1 MLISKL
7 VLVTKPLVLFLF
19 LVTFSAIAQAPLD
32 IRVALVI
39 GNSSYNDVP
48 RLVNPQ
54 NDAKA
59 MSLMLKKLGFQVIS
73 VTDGTK
79 KDIDA
84 AIQNMAAN
92 LKGRQAVAMIYYA
105 GHGLQHNWDNYI
117 IPIDF
122 KNSSNIDLVKDAVNL
137 KNILDVFSQSKTRM
151 NIIVLDAC
159 RDNPFGN
166 KLGSNKGLAQVDAPI
181 NTYIA
186 FATAPGNVAQD
197 GDDRTGY
204 GLFTGYLIKE
214 LQQPATIEDVFKR
227 VRLQVRKSSGG
238 MQIPWDSSSLEN
250 DFSFNDGKKYTVQP
264 NEFMKALADEKN
276 KEEKEK
282 LEAVAIKIQNEKL
295 QAEKLK
301 EKESQALLKDKEEQ
315 DKKAKLLA
323 EQKKKEEA
331 LRIAVESNK
340 KKIPSVENLPAPI
353 QLASIDRVFKPV
365 GVNQNTDLA
374 SEKSDW
380 EKIKDSKNA
389 DDFYAFLY
397 KYPNGLLSANANFKL
412 EELDKRM
419 IAAQTDKNGV
429 PETLGL
435 FKVNVGDELVY
446 LFEDRIFKKTSD
458 VKVRYESIKDGLVY
472 SSINGSEDIKTISG
486 GLVQSRAGLDGT
498 GNMNTYNP
506 PRQDL
511 PGEPLY
517 VGKKWE
523 SASFQTIS
531 SGSTTHRVDKFQ
543 VLAYEPIL
551 IPAGTFKTFK
561 IRQDLKNQ
569 FGEGFQIYWV
579 DVETGI
585 KIKRELVFR
594 HYRNSQF
601 NADATSVL
609 VSWKR

>member
-1 MLISKL
+1 MTFKKYIFEIKL
-7 VLVTKPLVLFLF
+7 CTLFICLMA
-19 LVTFSAIAQAPLD
+19 LSASAQAPLD

-73 VTDGTK
+73 VLDGTK

-84 AIQNMAAN
+84 AIQNMKAS
-92 LKGRQAVAMIYYA
+92 LQGRQAVAMIYYA

-117 IPIDF
+117 IPVDF
-122 KNSSNIDLVKDAVNL
+122 KNSSNIDLAKDAVNL
-137 KNILDVFSQSKTRM
+137 KNILDTFSQSKTRM

-159 RDNPFGN
+159 RDNPFGS

-204 GLFTGYLIKE
+204 GLFTGYLIRE

-264 NEFMKALADEKN
+264 NEFIKELADEKN

-282 LEAVAIKIQNEKL
+282 LDVIATKIQNEKL
-295 QAEKLK
+295 KAEK
-301 EKESQALLKDKEEQ
+301 EKEKERIALLRDKEEL
-315 DKKAKLLA
+315 DKKAKLLVD
-323 EQKKKEEA
+323 QKKKEEA
-331 LRIAVESNK
+331 LQNVVEANK
-340 KKIPSVENLPAPI
+340 KKIPSVENLSGPI
-353 QLASIDRVFKPV
+353 QLASIDRIFKPIDA
-365 GVNQNTDLA
+365 NQNSDLA

-380 EKIKDSKNA
+380 EKIKNSKSS
-389 DDFYAFLY
+389 DDFYTFLY
-397 KYPNGLLSANANFKL
+397 KYPNGLLSANANFKI
-412 EELDKRM
+412 EELDKRK

-472 SSINGSEDIKTISG
+472 SSINGSVDIKTISG

-523 SASFQTIS
+523 SASFQTVS
-531 SGSTTHRVDKFQ
+531 SGSDTHRVDKFQ
-543 VLAYEPIL
+543 VLAYEAIS
-551 IPAGTFKTFK
+551 IPAGSFKTFK
-561 IRQDLKNQ
+561 IRQDLKNKW
-569 FGEGFQIYWV
+569 GEGFQIYWV

-594 HYRNSQF
+594 HYSNSQF

>member
-1 MLISKL
+1 MTFKKYIFEIKL
-7 VLVTKPLVLFLF
+7 CTLFICLMA
-19 LVTFSAIAQAPLD
+19 LSASAQAPLD

-73 VTDGTK
+73 VLDGTK

-84 AIQNMAAN
+84 AIQNMKAS
-92 LKGRQAVAMIYYA
+92 LQGRQAVAMIYYA

-117 IPIDF
+117 IPVDF
-122 KNSSNIDLVKDAVNL
+122 KNSSNIDLAKDAVNL
-137 KNILDVFSQSKTRM
+137 KNILDTFSQSKTRM

-159 RDNPFGN
+159 RDNPFGS

-204 GLFTGYLIKE
+204 GLFTGYLIRE

-264 NEFMKALADEKN
+264 NEFIKELADEKN

-282 LEAVAIKIQNEKL
+282 LDVIATKIQNEKL
-295 QAEKLK
+295 KAEK
-301 EKESQALLKDKEEQ
+301 EKEKERIALLRDKEEL
-315 DKKAKLLA
+315 DKKAKLLVD
-323 EQKKKEEA
+323 QKKKEEA
-331 LRIAVESNK
+331 LQNVVEANK
-340 KKIPSVENLPAPI
+340 KKIPSVENLSGPI
-353 QLASIDRVFKPV
+353 QLASIDRIFKPIDA
-365 GVNQNTDLA
+365 NQNSDLA

-380 EKIKDSKNA
+380 EKIKDSKNS

-397 KYPNGLLSANANFKL
+397 KYPNGLLSANANFKI
-412 EELDKRM
+412 EELDKRK

-472 SSINGSEDIKTISG
+472 SSINGSVDIKTISG

-531 SGSTTHRVDKFQ
+531 SGSDTHRVDKFQ
-543 VLAYEPIL
+543 VLAYEAIS
-551 IPAGTFKTFK
+551 IPAGSFKTFK
-561 IRQDLKNQ
+561 IRQDLKNKW
-569 FGEGFQIYWV
+569 GEGFQIYWV

-594 HYRNSQF
+594 HYINSQF

>member
-1 MLISKL
+1 MSL
-7 VLVTKPLVLFLF
+7 
-19 LVTFSAIAQAPLD
+19 SASAQAPLD

-73 VTDGTK
+73 VLDGTK

-84 AIQNMAAN
+84 AIQNMKAS
-92 LKGRQAVAMIYYA
+92 LQGRQAVAMIYYA

-117 IPIDF
+117 IPVDF
-122 KNSSNIDLVKDAVNL
+122 KNSSNIDLAKDAVNL
-137 KNILDVFSQSKTRM
+137 KNILDTFSQSKTRM

-159 RDNPFGN
+159 RDNPFGS

-204 GLFTGYLIKE
+204 GLFTGYLIRE

-264 NEFMKALADEKN
+264 NEFIKELADEKN

-282 LEAVAIKIQNEKL
+282 LDVIATKIQNEKL
-295 QAEKLK
+295 KAEK
-301 EKESQALLKDKEEQ
+301 EKEKERIALLRDKEEL
-315 DKKAKLLA
+315 DKKAKLLVD
-323 EQKKKEEA
+323 QKKKEEA
-331 LRIAVESNK
+331 LQNVVEANK
-340 KKIPSVENLPAPI
+340 KKIPSVENLSGPI
-353 QLASIDRVFKPV
+353 QLASIDRIFKPIDA
-365 GVNQNTDLA
+365 NQNSDLA

-380 EKIKDSKNA
+380 EKIKDSKNS

-412 EELDKRM
+412 EELDKRK
-419 IAAQTDKNGV
+419 ITAQTDKNGFT
-429 PETLGL
+429 ESLGL
-435 FKVNVGDELVY
+435 FKVKPGD
-446 LFEDRIFKKTSD
+446 LFTYSVVDKRSIFGTKERFNNFRVDK
-458 VKVRYESIKDGLVY
+458 IQDGLVY
-472 SSINGSEDIKTISG
+472 L
-486 GLVQSRAGLDGT
+486 LV
-498 GNMNTYNP
+498 N
-506 PRQDL
+506 
-511 PGEPLY
+511 
-517 VGKKWE
+517 
-523 SASFQTIS
+523 
-531 SGSTTHRVDKFQ
+531 
-543 VLAYEPIL
+543 AYREE
-551 IPAGTFKTFK
+551 
-561 IRQDLKNQ
+561 IRTLN
-569 FGEGFQIYWV
+569 I
-579 DVETGI
+579 
-585 KIKRELVFR
+585 
-594 HYRNSQF
+594 
-601 NADATSVL
+601 
-609 VSWKR
+609 

>member
-7 VLVTKPLVLFLF
+7 DLVTKPLVLFLF
-19 LVTFSAIAQAPLD
+19 LATFSATAQAPLD

-39 GNSSYNDVP
+39 GNSSYKEVP

-59 MSLMLKKLGFQVIS
+59 MSLMLNKLGFQVIT
-73 VTDGTK
+73 VLDGTK
-79 KDIDA
+79 KDIDT
-84 AIQNMAAN
+84 AIQNMKAS
-92 LKGRQAVAMIYYA
+92 LQGRQAVAMIYYA

-117 IPIDF
+117 IPVDF
-122 KNSSNIDLVKDAVNL
+122 KNSSNIDLAKDAVNL
-137 KNILDVFSQSKTRM
+137 KNILDTFSQSKTRM

-159 RDNPFGN
+159 RDNPFGS
-166 KLGSNKGLAQVDAPI
+166 KLGYNKGLAQVDAPI

-197 GDDRTGY
+197 GDDRSGY

-214 LQQPATIEDVFKR
+214 LQQPAAIEDVFKR

-264 NEFMKALADEKN
+264 NEFIKELADEKN
-276 KEEKEK
+276 KEEKAK
-282 LEAVAIKIQNEKL
+282 LDGIATKIQNEKL
-295 QAEKLK
+295 QAEKEK
-301 EKESQALLKDKEEQ
+301 EKERIALLKDKEEL
-315 DKKAKLLA
+315 DKKAKLLVD
-323 EQKKKEEA
+323 QKKKEEA
-331 LRIAVESNK
+331 LQNFVEANK
-340 KKIPSVENLPAPI
+340 KKIPSVENLSGTV
-353 QLASIDRVFKPV
+353 QLASIDRIFKPIDT
-365 GVNQNTDLA
+365 NQNPDLA

-380 EKIKDSKNA
+380 EKIKDSKNS

-397 KYPNGLLSANANFKL
+397 KYPNGLLSANANFRL
-412 EELDKRM
+412 EELDKRK

-531 SGSTTHRVDKFQ
+531 SGSDTHRVDKFQ
-543 VLAYEPIL
+543 VLAYEAIS
-551 IPAGTFKTFK
+551 IPAGSFKTFK
-561 IRQDLKNQ
+561 IRQDLKNK

-601 NADATSVL
+601 NVDATSVL

>member
-1 MLISKL
+1 MTFKKYIFEIKL
-7 VLVTKPLVLFLF
+7 CTLFICLMA
-19 LVTFSAIAQAPLD
+19 LSASAQAPLD

-73 VTDGTK
+73 VLDGTK

-84 AIQNMAAN
+84 AIQNMKAS
-92 LKGRQAVAMIYYA
+92 LQGRQAVAMIYYA

-117 IPIDF
+117 IPVDF
-122 KNSSNIDLVKDAVNL
+122 KNSSNIDLAKDAVNL
-137 KNILDVFSQSKTRM
+137 KNILDTFSQSKTRM

-159 RDNPFGN
+159 RDNPFGS

-204 GLFTGYLIKE
+204 GLFTGYLIRE

-264 NEFMKALADEKN
+264 NEFIKELADEKN

-282 LEAVAIKIQNEKL
+282 LDVIATKIQNEKL
-295 QAEKLK
+295 KAEK
-301 EKESQALLKDKEEQ
+301 EKEKERIALLRDKEEL
-315 DKKAKLLA
+315 DKKAKLLVD
-323 EQKKKEEA
+323 QKKKEEA
-331 LRIAVESNK
+331 LQNVVEANK
-340 KKIPSVENLPAPI
+340 KKIPSVENLSGPI
-353 QLASIDRVFKPV
+353 QLASIDRIFKPIDA
-365 GVNQNTDLA
+365 NQNSDLA

-380 EKIKDSKNA
+380 EKIKDSKSS
-389 DDFYAFLY
+389 DDFYTFLY
-397 KYPNGLLSANANFKL
+397 KYPNGLLSANANFKI
-412 EELDKRM
+412 EELDKRK

-472 SSINGSEDIKTISG
+472 SSINGSVDIKTISG

-531 SGSTTHRVDKFQ
+531 SGSDTHRVDKFQ
-543 VLAYEPIL
+543 VLAYEAIS
-551 IPAGTFKTFK
+551 IPAGSFKTFK
-561 IRQDLKNQ
+561 IRQDLKNKW
-569 FGEGFQIYWV
+569 GEGFQIYWV

-594 HYRNSQF
+594 HYSNSQF

>member
-1 MLISKL
+1 MTFKKYIFEIKL
-7 VLVTKPLVLFLF
+7 CTLFICLMA
-19 LVTFSAIAQAPLD
+19 LSASAQAPLD

-73 VTDGTK
+73 VLDGTK

-84 AIQNMAAN
+84 AIQNMKAS
-92 LKGRQAVAMIYYA
+92 LQGRQAVAMIYYA

-117 IPIDF
+117 IPVDF
-122 KNSSNIDLVKDAVNL
+122 KNSSNIDLAKDAVNL
-137 KNILDVFSQSKTRM
+137 KNILDTFSQSKTRM

-159 RDNPFGN
+159 RDNPFGS

-204 GLFTGYLIKE
+204 GLFTGYLIRE

-264 NEFMKALADEKN
+264 NEFIKELADEKN

-282 LEAVAIKIQNEKL
+282 LDVIATKIQNEKL
-295 QAEKLK
+295 QAEKEK
-301 EKESQALLKDKEEQ
+301 EKERIALLRDKEEL
-315 DKKAKLLA
+315 DKKAKLLVD
-323 EQKKKEEA
+323 QKKKEEA
-331 LRIAVESNK
+331 LKNDIEANK
-340 KKIPSVENLPAPI
+340 KKIPSVENLSGPI
-353 QLASIDRVFKPV
+353 QLASIDRIFKPIDA
-365 GVNQNTDLA
+365 NQNSDLA

-380 EKIKDSKNA
+380 EKIKDSKNS

-397 KYPNGLLSANANFKL
+397 KYPNGLLSANANFKI
-412 EELDKRM
+412 EELDKRK

-472 SSINGSEDIKTISG
+472 SSINGSVDIKTISG

-531 SGSTTHRVDKFQ
+531 SGSDTHRVDKFQ
-543 VLAYEPIL
+543 VLAYEAIS
-551 IPAGTFKTFK
+551 IPAGSFKTFK
-561 IRQDLKNQ
+561 IRQDLKNKW
-569 FGEGFQIYWV
+569 GEGFQIYWV

-594 HYRNSQF
+594 HYINSQF

>member
-1 MLISKL
+1 MLTNKL
-7 VLVTKPLVLFLF
+7 VHITKPLVIFLF

-39 GNSSYNDVP
+39 GNSSYNEVP

-59 MSLMLKKLGFQVIS
+59 MSLILKKLGFQVIS
-73 VTDGTK
+73 VIDGTK
-79 KDIDA
+79 KDIDV

-122 KNSSNIDLVKDAVNL
+122 KNSPNIDLVKDAVNL

-159 RDNPFGN
+159 RDNPFGS

-197 GDDRTGY
+197 GDDRSGY

-264 NEFMKALADEKN
+264 NDFMKALVDVKN
-276 KEEKEK
+276 KEE
-282 LEAVAIKIQNEKL
+282 QT
-295 QAEKLK
+295 
-301 EKESQALLKDKEEQ
+301 
-315 DKKAKLLA
+315 KLLA
-323 EQKKKEEA
+323 EQKKNEA
-331 LRIAVESNK
+331 LLLLAAENNK
-340 KKIPSVENLPAPI
+340 KQIPPVENLPAPI
-353 QLASIDRVFKPV
+353 QLASIDRVFKPIE
-365 GVNQNTDLA
+365 VNQNSDLA

-380 EKIKDSKNA
+380 EKIKDSKNT

-412 EELDKRM
+412 EELDKRK
-419 IAAQTDKNGV
+419 IAAQTDKNGLS
-429 PETLGL
+429 ESLGL
-435 FKVNVGDELVY
+435 FKVKPGDLFTYSVIDKRALINSKERFVNVQVNK
-446 LFEDRIFKKTSD
+446 IQ
-458 VKVRYESIKDGLVY
+458 DGLIFLLVN
-472 SSINGSEDIKTISG
+472 SNREEIRTISG
-486 GLVQSRAGLDGT
+486 GYVSGYSDGQPLSF
-498 GNMNTYNP
+498 NP

-511 PGEPLY
+511 PGEPLF
-517 VGKKWE
+517 VGKKWS
-523 SASFQTIS
+523 SASFQK
-531 SGSTTHRVDKFQ
+531 SGSFESSRTDKFQ
-543 VLAYEPIL
+543 VLAVEDITT
-551 IPAGTFKTFK
+551 PAGTFKTFK
-561 IRQDLKNQ
+561 IEMNGQHSNSTIN
-569 FGEGFQIYWV
+569 QIYWI
-579 DVETGI
+579 DADSGI
-585 KIKRELVFR
+585 RVKTIRVVNN
-594 HYRNSQF
+594 HRNSSF
-601 NADATSVL
+601 NVNEISTL
-609 VSWKR
+609 ITKKNMY

>member
-1 MLISKL
+1 MTFKKYIFEIKL
-7 VLVTKPLVLFLF
+7 CTLFICLMA
-19 LVTFSAIAQAPLD
+19 LSASAQAPLD

-73 VTDGTK
+73 VLDGTK

-84 AIQNMAAN
+84 AIQNMKAS
-92 LKGRQAVAMIYYA
+92 LQGRQAVAMIYYA

-117 IPIDF
+117 IPVDF
-122 KNSSNIDLVKDAVNL
+122 KNSSNIDLAKDAVNL
-137 KNILDVFSQSKTRM
+137 KNILDTFSQSKTRM

-159 RDNPFGN
+159 RDNPFGS

-204 GLFTGYLIKE
+204 GLFTGYLIRE

-264 NEFMKALADEKN
+264 NEFIKELADEKN

-282 LEAVAIKIQNEKL
+282 LDVIATKIQNEKL
-295 QAEKLK
+295 KAEK
-301 EKESQALLKDKEEQ
+301 EKEKERIALLRDKEEL
-315 DKKAKLLA
+315 DKKAKLLVD
-323 EQKKKEEA
+323 QKKKEEA
-331 LRIAVESNK
+331 LQNVVEANK
-340 KKIPSVENLPAPI
+340 KKIPSVENLSGPI
-353 QLASIDRVFKPV
+353 QLASIDRIFKPIDA
-365 GVNQNTDLA
+365 NQNSDLA

-380 EKIKDSKNA
+380 EKIKDSKNS
-389 DDFYAFLY
+389 DDFYTFLY
-397 KYPNGLLSANANFKL
+397 KYPNGLLSANANFKI
-412 EELDKRM
+412 EELDKRK

-472 SSINGSEDIKTISG
+472 SSINGSVDIKTISG

-531 SGSTTHRVDKFQ
+531 SGSDTHRVDKFQ
-543 VLAYEPIL
+543 VLAYEAIS
-551 IPAGTFKTFK
+551 IPAGSFKTFK
-561 IRQDLKNQ
+561 IRQDLKNKW
-569 FGEGFQIYWV
+569 GEGFQIYWV

-594 HYRNSQF
+594 HYINSQF

>member
-1 MLISKL
+1 
-7 VLVTKPLVLFLF
+7 
-19 LVTFSAIAQAPLD
+19 
-32 IRVALVI
+32 
-39 GNSSYNDVP
+39 
-48 RLVNPQ
+48 
-54 NDAKA
+54 
-59 MSLMLKKLGFQVIS
+59 
-73 VTDGTK
+73 
-79 KDIDA
+79 
-84 AIQNMAAN
+84 
-92 LKGRQAVAMIYYA
+92 
-105 GHGLQHNWDNYI
+105 
-117 IPIDF
+117 
-122 KNSSNIDLVKDAVNL
+122 
-137 KNILDVFSQSKTRM
+137 M

-159 RDNPFGN
+159 RDNPFGSQ
-166 KLGSNKGLAQVDAPI
+166 LGSNKGLAQVDAPI

-197 GDDRTGY
+197 GDDRSGY

-214 LQQPATIEDVFKR
+214 LQQPAAIEDVFKR

-264 NEFMKALADEKN
+264 NEFIKELADEKN
-276 KEEKEK
+276 KEEKAK
-282 LEAVAIKIQNEKL
+282 LDGIATKIQNEKL
-295 QAEKLK
+295 KAEK
-301 EKESQALLKDKEEQ
+301 EKEKERIALLKDKEEL
-315 DKKAKLLA
+315 DKKAKLLVD
-323 EQKKKEEA
+323 QKKKEEA
-331 LRIAVESNK
+331 LQNVVEANK
-340 KKIPSVENLPAPI
+340 KKIPSVENLSGPI
-353 QLASIDRVFKPV
+353 QLASIDRIFKPIDA
-365 GVNQNTDLA
+365 NQNSDLA

-380 EKIKDSKNA
+380 EKIRDSKNS

-397 KYPNGLLSANANFKL
+397 KYPNGLLSANANFRL
-412 EELDKRM
+412 EELDKRK

-446 LFEDRIFKKTSD
+446 LFEDRIFKKTND

-472 SSINGSEDIKTISG
+472 SSINGSEDIKTVSG

-531 SGSTTHRVDKFQ
+531 SGSATHRVDKFQ
-543 VLAYEPIL
+543 VLTYEAIS
-551 IPAGTFKTFK
+551 IPAGSFKTFK
-561 IRQDLKNQ
+561 IRQDLKNN

-585 KIKRELVFR
+585 KIKREAVFR

-601 NADATSVL
+601 NVDATSVL

>member
-1 MLISKL
+1 MTFKKYIFEIKL
-7 VLVTKPLVLFLF
+7 CTLFICLMA
-19 LVTFSAIAQAPLD
+19 LSASAQAPLD

-73 VTDGTK
+73 VLDGTK

-84 AIQNMAAN
+84 AIQNMKAS
-92 LKGRQAVAMIYYA
+92 LQGRQAVAMIYYA

-117 IPIDF
+117 IPVDF
-122 KNSSNIDLVKDAVNL
+122 KNSSNIDLAKDAVNL
-137 KNILDVFSQSKTRM
+137 KNILDTFSQSKTRM

-159 RDNPFGN
+159 RDNPFGS

-204 GLFTGYLIKE
+204 GLFTGYLIRE

-264 NEFMKALADEKN
+264 NEFIKELADEKN

-282 LEAVAIKIQNEKL
+282 LDVIATKIQNEKL
-295 QAEKLK
+295 KAEK
-301 EKESQALLKDKEEQ
+301 EKEKERIALLRDKEEL
-315 DKKAKLLA
+315 DKKAKLLVD
-323 EQKKKEEA
+323 QKKKEEA
-331 LRIAVESNK
+331 LQNVVEANK
-340 KKIPSVENLPAPI
+340 KKIPSVENLSGPI
-353 QLASIDRVFKPV
+353 QLASIDRIFKPIDA
-365 GVNQNTDLA
+365 NQNSDLA

-380 EKIKDSKNA
+380 EKIKDSKNS
-389 DDFYAFLY
+389 DDFYTFLY
-397 KYPNGLLSANANFKL
+397 KYPNGLLSANANFKI
-412 EELDKRM
+412 EELDKRK

-472 SSINGSEDIKTISG
+472 SSINGSVDIKTISG

-531 SGSTTHRVDKFQ
+531 SGSDTHRVDKFQ
-543 VLAYEPIL
+543 VLAYEAIS
-551 IPAGTFKTFK
+551 IPAGSFKTFK
-561 IRQDLKNQ
+561 IRQDLKNKW
-569 FGEGFQIYWV
+569 GEGFQIYWV

-594 HYRNSQF
+594 HYSNSQF

>member
-1 MLISKL
+1 MLTNKL
-7 VLVTKPLVLFLF
+7 VHITKPLVIFLF
-19 LVTFSAIAQAPLD
+19 LVTFSATAQAPLD

-39 GNSSYNDVP
+39 GNSSYNEVP

-59 MSLMLKKLGFQVIS
+59 MSLILKKLGFQVIS
-73 VTDGTK
+73 VIDGTK
-79 KDIDA
+79 KDIDV

-122 KNSSNIDLVKDAVNL
+122 KNSPNIDLVKDAVNL

-159 RDNPFGN
+159 RDNPFGS

-197 GDDRTGY
+197 GDDRSGY

-214 LQQPATIEDVFKR
+214 LQQPAVIEDVFKR

-264 NEFMKALADEKN
+264 NDFMKALVDVKN
-276 KEEKEK
+276 KEE
-282 LEAVAIKIQNEKL
+282 QT
-295 QAEKLK
+295 
-301 EKESQALLKDKEEQ
+301 
-315 DKKAKLLA
+315 KLLA
-323 EQKKKEEA
+323 EQKKNEA
-331 LRIAVESNK
+331 LLLLAAENNK
-340 KKIPSVENLPAPI
+340 KQIPPVENLPAPI
-353 QLASIDRVFKPV
+353 QLASIDRVFKPIE
-365 GVNQNTDLA
+365 VNQNSDLA

-380 EKIKDSKNA
+380 EKIKDSKNT

-412 EELDKRM
+412 EELDKRK
-419 IAAQTDKNGV
+419 IAAQTDKNGLS
-429 PETLGL
+429 ESLGL
-435 FKVNVGDELVY
+435 FKVKPGDLFTYSVIDKRALINSKERTVNVQVNK
-446 LFEDRIFKKTSD
+446 IQ
-458 VKVRYESIKDGLVY
+458 DGLIFLLVN
-472 SSINGSEDIKTISG
+472 SNREEIRTISG
-486 GLVQSRAGLDGT
+486 GYVSGYSDGQPLSF
-498 GNMNTYNP
+498 NP

-511 PGEPLY
+511 PGEPLF
-517 VGKKWE
+517 VGKKWS
-523 SASFQTIS
+523 SASFQK
-531 SGSTTHRVDKFQ
+531 SGSFESSRTDKFQ
-543 VLAYEPIL
+543 VLAVEDITT
-551 IPAGTFKTFK
+551 PAGTFKTFK
-561 IRQDLKNQ
+561 IEMNGQHSNSTIN
-569 FGEGFQIYWV
+569 QIYWI
-579 DVETGI
+579 DADSGI
-585 KIKRELVFR
+585 RVKTIRVVNN
-594 HYRNSQF
+594 HRNPSF
-601 NADATSVL
+601 NVNEISTL
-609 VSWKR
+609 ITKKNMY

>member
-1 MLISKL
+1 MTFKKYIFEIKL
-7 VLVTKPLVLFLF
+7 CTLFICLMA
-19 LVTFSAIAQAPLD
+19 LSASAQAPLD

-73 VTDGTK
+73 VLDGTK

-84 AIQNMAAN
+84 AIQNMKAS
-92 LKGRQAVAMIYYA
+92 LQGRQAVAMIYYA

-117 IPIDF
+117 IPVDF
-122 KNSSNIDLVKDAVNL
+122 KNSSNIDLAKDAVNL
-137 KNILDVFSQSKTRM
+137 KNILDTFSQSKTRM

-159 RDNPFGN
+159 RDNPFGS

-204 GLFTGYLIKE
+204 GLFTGYLIRE

-264 NEFMKALADEKN
+264 NEFIKELADEKN

-282 LEAVAIKIQNEKL
+282 LDVIATKIQNEKL
-295 QAEKLK
+295 KAEK
-301 EKESQALLKDKEEQ
+301 EKEKERIALLRDKEEL
-315 DKKAKLLA
+315 DKKAKLLVD
-323 EQKKKEEA
+323 QKKKEEA
-331 LRIAVESNK
+331 LQNVVEANK
-340 KKIPSVENLPAPI
+340 KKIPSVENLSGPI
-353 QLASIDRVFKPV
+353 QLASIDRIFKPIDA
-365 GVNQNTDLA
+365 NQNSDLA

-380 EKIKDSKNA
+380 EKIKDSKNS
-389 DDFYAFLY
+389 DDFYTFLY
-397 KYPNGLLSANANFKL
+397 KYPNGLLSANANFKI
-412 EELDKRM
+412 EELDKRK

-472 SSINGSEDIKTISG
+472 SSINGSVDIKTISG

-531 SGSTTHRVDKFQ
+531 SGSATHRVDKFQ
-543 VLAYEPIL
+543 VLTYEAIS
-551 IPAGTFKTFK
+551 IPAGSFKTFK
-561 IRQDLKNQ
+561 IRQDLKNKW
-569 FGEGFQIYWV
+569 GEGFQIYWV

-594 HYRNSQF
+594 HYINSQF

>member
-1 MLISKL
+1 MTFKKYIFEIKL
-7 VLVTKPLVLFLF
+7 CTLFICLMA
-19 LVTFSAIAQAPLD
+19 LSASAQAPLD

-73 VTDGTK
+73 VLDGTK

-84 AIQNMAAN
+84 AIQNMKAS
-92 LKGRQAVAMIYYA
+92 LQGRQAVAMIYYA

-117 IPIDF
+117 IPVDF
-122 KNSSNIDLVKDAVNL
+122 KNSSNIDLAKDAVNL
-137 KNILDVFSQSKTRM
+137 KNILDTFSQSKTRM

-159 RDNPFGN
+159 RDNPFGS

-204 GLFTGYLIKE
+204 GLFTGYLIRE

-264 NEFMKALADEKN
+264 NEFIKELADEKN

-282 LEAVAIKIQNEKL
+282 LDVIATKIQNEKL
-295 QAEKLK
+295 KAEK
-301 EKESQALLKDKEEQ
+301 EKEKERIALLRDKEEL
-315 DKKAKLLA
+315 DKKAKLLVD
-323 EQKKKEEA
+323 QKKKEEA
-331 LRIAVESNK
+331 LQNDIEANK
-340 KKIPSVENLPAPI
+340 KKIPSVENLSGPI
-353 QLASIDRVFKPV
+353 QLASIDRIFKPIDA
-365 GVNQNTDLA
+365 NQNSDLA

-380 EKIKDSKNA
+380 EKIKDSKSS
-389 DDFYAFLY
+389 DDFYTFLY
-397 KYPNGLLSANANFKL
+397 KYPNGLLSANANFKI
-412 EELDKRM
+412 EELDKRK

-472 SSINGSEDIKTISG
+472 SSINGSVDIKTISG

-531 SGSTTHRVDKFQ
+531 SGSDTHRVDKFQ
-543 VLAYEPIL
+543 VLAYEAIS
-551 IPAGTFKTFK
+551 IPAGSFKTFK
-561 IRQDLKNQ
+561 IRQDLKNKW
-569 FGEGFQIYWV
+569 GEGFQIYWV

-594 HYRNSQF
+594 HYSNSQF